1 VGFYFFG
8 LFSSLFA
15 WAVLWVLGLFQFLV
29 FSCSLFLLLLFYK
42 MCLLTYQRK
51 NHMLKFSEVMVG
63 FSQAFATLEV
73 GVRKIT
79 LSFFFFF
86 FFRGV

>member
-1 VGFYFFG
+1 
-8 LFSSLFA
+8 
-15 WAVLWVLGLFQFLV
+15 
-29 FSCSLFLLLLFYK
+29 
-42 MCLLTYQRK
+42 
-51 NHMLKFSEVMVG
+51 MLKFSEVMVG

-86 FFRGV
+86 FFFEEFSLLGNLRNYWSGVLDFVCSCPLFLFLFNIKFHTRCNPYAT

>member
-1 VGFYFFG
+1 
-8 LFSSLFA
+8 
-15 WAVLWVLGLFQFLV
+15 
-29 FSCSLFLLLLFYK
+29 
-42 MCLLTYQRK
+42 
-51 NHMLKFSEVMVG
+51 MLKFSEVMVG

-86 FFRGV
+86 FFSRSLVC